1 MPNYHARPRGDI
13 ITPPSTYGYSRGFS
27 QPGRK
32 PFYGEQ
38 TNYVAPAAPIMYP
51 PPMNYSNMPTQPP
64 PGLRPSFGPIAAPA
78 GAHSLSDRNAQMT
91 TDSRAVRQRHR
102 ENEDRQRRT
111 QQPAAKQEKIVGGVA
126 QELDYEM
133 DQMTDYVSEMAQEM
147 YALFSTPQICLADI
161 DIVRSV
167 MPRSKVSPAFRKF
180 VSGLLSSTRLP
191 SSTILLG
198 LNYLAKRMTMLNTPT
213 PYNTTDGQVWR
224 MLTIALL
231 LGSKFLDDNT
241 FQNRSWS
248 EVSGIPVA
256 ELNTLE
262 TEWLLAID
270 FRLHVDAVTDND
282 FQLWLASW
290 ANWKET
296 KNKQRSATLERLAPL
311 ALLDTNVQR
320 AQSQRKAY
328 SPPAYPSY
336 TQSAVEP
343 RQPAY
348 QAPSRQYEQ
357 PWSQP
362 GSSTEMSPPS
372 APESGPNTPEYMML
386 PGSGLPPTEW
396 YGYNSFYTRRN
407 QPASTHLPYVPA
419 QVAPYHTPF
428 HNNYS
433 QSIWNGAQHPVG
445 CGCSYCGR
453 SNESYF
459 MASGYGQQTVVG

>member
-1 MPNYHARPRGDI
+1 MPNYHARPRADN
-13 ITPPSTYGYSRGFS
+13 ITPPSAYGYSRTGYAQS
-27 QPGRK
+27 GRK

-38 TNYVAPAAPIMYP
+38 TSYVAPAAPIMYAP
-51 PPMNYSNMPTQPP
+51 QMNYSNMPTAPP

-78 GAHSLSDRNAQMT
+78 PSQSIDRSAQLAAE
-91 TDSRAVRQRHR
+91 SVVRQRQR
-102 ENEDRQRRT
+102 ETEERERQRRN
-111 QQPAAKQEKIVGGVA
+111 QPAGGKDKVVGGVA

-133 DQMTDYVSEMAQEM
+133 DQMTDYVSEMAQE
-147 YALFSTPQICLADI
+147 I
-161 DIVRSV
+161 V

-213 PYNTTDGQVWR
+213 PYKSTDGQVWR

-248 EVSGIPVA
+248 EVSGIPVS
-256 ELNTLE
+256 ELNSLE
-262 TEWLLAID
+262 SEWLVAID

-282 FQLWLASW
+282 YQLWLASW
-290 ANWKET
+290 ASWKDL
-296 KNKQRSATLERLAPL
+296 KNKQRTATLDRLAPL
-311 ALLDTNVQR
+311 ALIDTNVQR
-320 AQSQRKAY
+320 QNSQRKTY
-328 SPPAYPSY
+328 SPQSAYPSY
-336 TQSAVEP
+336 SQSAVES
-343 RQPAY
+343 RQQPAY

-357 PWSQP
+357 SWSQQA
-362 GSSTEMSPPS
+362 EMSPPS

-407 QPASTHLPYVPA
+407 QPASSTNMPYVPA
-419 QVAPYHTPF
+419 QTAPYHTPF

-433 QSIWNGAQHPVG
+433 HSIWTGQHPIG
-445 CGCSYCGR
+445 CGCSYCSR
-453 SNESYF
+453 ANDNYF
-459 MASGYGQQTVVG
+459 MPPSYNQQTVVG

>member
-13 ITPPSTYGYSRGFS
+13 LTPPSAYGYSRGGYT
-27 QPGRK
+27 QNGQK
-32 PFYGEQ
+32 PFYGGQ
-38 TNYVAPAAPIMYP
+38 TNYVQPGAPIMYA
-51 PPMNYSNMPTQPP
+51 PPMNYSNMPTAPP
-64 PGLRPSFGPIAAPA
+64 PGLPRPSFGPIAAP
-78 GAHSLSDRNAQMT
+78 GAQSVAERSAHNAHQLATENM
-91 TDSRAVRQRHR
+91 AARQRHR
-102 ENEDRQRRT
+102 EDQHRRT
-111 QQPAAKQEKIVGGVA
+111 QQPAAKKEKVVGGVA

-133 DQMTDYVSEMAQEM
+133 DQMTDYVSEMAQE
-147 YALFSTPQICLADI
+147 I
-161 DIVRSV
+161 V

-198 LNYLAKRMTMLNTPT
+198 LNYLAKRMTMLNSPS
-213 PYNTTDGQVWR
+213 PYKTTDGQVWR
-224 MLTIALL
+224 MLTISLL

-248 EVSGIPVA
+248 EVSGIAVS

-270 FRLHVDAVTDND
+270 FRLHVDPVTDND

-311 ALLDTNVQR
+311 APIDTNVQR
-320 AQSQRKAY
+320 QQPQRKAY
-328 SPPAYPSY
+328 SPSSAYPSY
-336 TQSAVEP
+336 VQTSIET

-357 PWSQP
+357 PWSAP
-362 GSSTEMSPPS
+362 GRSTEMSPPS
-372 APESGPNTPEYMML
+372 APDSGPNTPEWMML

-396 YGYNSFYTRRN
+396 CGYNSFYTRREQQQSSN
-407 QPASTHLPYVPA
+407 HFPYVPP
-419 QVAPYHTPF
+419 QVASYQSQF

-433 QSIWNGAQHPVG
+433 HSAYTGHPVG
-445 CGCSYCGR
+445 CGCTYCGR
-453 SNESYF
+453 SNDSYF
-459 MASGYGQQTVVG
+459 MAPGYGQQTVVG